1 MKRYMQWMAA
11 ILIISGSMVL
21 TSCSDDEVT
30 ETRTGTG
37 TENYELPEPATDQ
50 MDVTVTYPLTAASLS
65 QFAEPSTGAAL
76 IRRLPKAT
84 AAITDD
90 TRMVLLKG
98 SDAGSLSYGEIAAM
112 VDVLANN
119 GYLAIET
126 PTEKQLD
133 TFLDQLDK
141 AIAEYVASYVNDEFE
156 LTSEQMQAF
165 FFDLNH
171 CNGGGSRPSCCRDG
185 GSGGSTFPCSRGAG
199 SFAADGCRRPAG
211 QGPTCL
217 P

>member
-1 MKRYMQWMAA
+1 MKSYMQWMLTSRRAYSRSTKRASSFYARLIVALAA
-11 ILIISGSMVL
+11 ILIISGSTVL

-30 ETRTGTG
+30 ETGTGTG
-37 TENYELPEPATDQ
+37 WTEPATDQ

-76 IRRLPKAT
+76 IRRLPKVT

-141 AIAEYVASYVNDEFE
+141 AIAEYVAS
-156 LTSEQMQAF
+156 L
-165 FFDLNH
+165 
-171 CNGGGSRPSCCRDG
+171 
-185 GSGGSTFPCSRGAG
+185 
-199 SFAADGCRRPAG
+199 
-211 QGPTCL
+211 
-217 P
+217 